1 MNCKEIHIKLLKIEQ
16 ERFEDDKWVMIWC
29 EWKENR
35 KYNEEKEKRDK
46 SNNNDIQNT
55 THKKLGKL

>member
-16 ERFEDDKWVMIWC
+16 ERFEDDKGVIIWC

-35 KYNEEKEKRDK
+35 KYNEEKEKEQK
-46 SNNNDIQNT
+46 
-55 THKKLGKL
+55 